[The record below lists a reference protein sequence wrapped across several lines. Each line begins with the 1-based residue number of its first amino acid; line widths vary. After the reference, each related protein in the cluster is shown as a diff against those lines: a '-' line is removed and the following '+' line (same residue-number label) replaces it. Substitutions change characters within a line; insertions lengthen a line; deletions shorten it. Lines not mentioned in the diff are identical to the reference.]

1 MDIRGELQLASR
13 RICTSESLSDEEA
26 ILCRRI
32 KYLTKERD
40 ELVTEERELEMAMKQ
55 RKEAGKNCVKARV
68 KSILNHPTPKN
79 IATELTPLSTLE
91 KRKRDV
97 SASLTI
103 LGRQLVTL
111 DQQIIDQ
118 REETLE
124 AELEKEQFEEQSQK
138 KIESVDESLCQITV
152 QLIH

>member
-1 MDIRGELQLASR
+1 MDLRNEIQLASR
-13 RICTSESLSDEEA
+13 RICESEYLSAEEA

-32 KYLTKERD
+32 KNLTRERD
-40 ELVTEERELEMAMKQ
+40 ELITEERELEMAMKQ
-55 RKEAGKNCVKARV
+55 RKEAGKNCIKARV
-68 KSILNHPTPKN
+68 KSILNHPSPRN
-79 IATELTPLSTLE
+79 IATELTPLNTLE

-118 REETLE
+118 RDESLVDKEE
-124 AELEKEQFEEQSQK
+124 FENQK
-138 KIESVDESLCQITV
+138 TIESVDESQCQITV

>member
-1 MDIRGELQLASR
+1 MDVRELQLAST
-13 RICTSESLSDEEA
+13 RICEGGYLSAEEA

-32 KYLTKERD
+32 KHLTRERD
-40 ELVTEERELEMAMKQ
+40 ELITEERELEIAMKQ

-68 KSILNHPTPKN
+68 KSILNHPSPKN
-79 IATELTPLSTLE
+79 IATELTPLTTLE

-118 REETLE
+118 RDDSLAT
-124 AELEKEQFEEQSQK
+124 ELEKEFHEK
-138 KIESVDESLCQITV
+138 TIEAVDDSHCQITV
-152 QLIH
+152 QLIHS

>member
-1 MDIRGELQLASR
+1 MDLRSELQLASR
-13 RICTSESLSDEEA
+13 GICEGEYLSAEEA

-32 KYLTKERD
+32 KHLTKERD
-40 ELVTEERELEMAMKQ
+40 ELITEERQLEIAMKQ

-68 KSILNHPTPKN
+68 KSILNHPSPKN
-79 IATELTPLSTLE
+79 IATELTPLTTLE

-118 REETLE
+118 RDET
-124 AELEKEQFEEQSQK
+124 ELEKEFHQK
-138 KIESVDESLCQITV
+138 TIEAVEDSHCQITV

>member
-1 MDIRGELQLASR
+1 MDLQSELQLASR
-13 RICTSESLSDEEA
+13 RICESENLSAEEA
-26 ILCRRI
+26 ILCRRV
-32 KYLTKERD
+32 KHLTRERD
-40 ELVTEERELEMAMKQ
+40 ELITEERELEMAMKQ

-68 KSILNHPTPKN
+68 KSILNHPSPKN
-79 IATELTPLSTLE
+79 IATELTPLTTLE

-97 SASLTI
+97 SACLTI

-118 REETLE
+118 RDEGLATDREEFNQKTIE
-124 AELEKEQFEEQSQK
+124 A
-138 KIESVDESLCQITV
+138 VDESQCQITV

>member
-1 MDIRGELQLASR
+1 
-13 RICTSESLSDEEA
+13 
-26 ILCRRI
+26 
-32 KYLTKERD
+32 
-40 ELVTEERELEMAMKQ
+40 
-55 RKEAGKNCVKARV
+55 
-68 KSILNHPTPKN
+68 
-79 IATELTPLSTLE
+79 LE

-118 REETLE
+118 REEALE